1 MHPLKDCAWIAL
13 SGKSKGVQE
22 KNQFLNIYL
31 DRESSGMEKQE
42 LSN

>member
-22 KNQFLNIYL
+22 KKSVSKYVSRQGILRDGKARIV
-31 DRESSGMEKQE
+31 
-42 LSN
+42 